1 MDFQT
6 ICQTVF
12 ISLIIIFLCH
22 YFFYYLQASFTEPK
36 VKDMINKPNEK
47 YETIMKVV
55 NSRDNTT
62 DSGSV
67 TGEKQENIADST
79 NSQTQMKNELSNFIS
94 VMDSDANNSDAVN
107 PTQTIS
113 DTNSNNFQQGLP
125 IPSNNFDNQELMYS
139 VNDTEQ
145 LPDST
150 PIDQLQAT
158 Q

>member
-1 MDFQT
+1 MDFKT
-6 ICQTVF
+6 VCQTVF
-12 ISLIIIFLCH
+12 ISLIIIFLGQ

-36 VKDMINKPNEK
+36 VKDMINRPNEK

-55 NSRDNTT
+55 NSHNDTT
-62 DSGSV
+62 DSESA
-67 TGEKQENIADST
+67 TGEKQENISHSM
-79 NSQTQMKNELSNFIS
+79 NSQTQMKNELSNFINE
-94 VMDSDANNSDAVN
+94 MDSDA
-107 PTQTIS
+107 
-113 DTNSNNFQQGLP
+113 TNSINTKADTTLNSSEQKLP

-150 PIDQLQAT
+150 PIDQLQAS

>member
-79 NSQTQMKNELSNFIS
+79 NSQIQMKNELSNFIS
-94 VMDSDANNSDAVN
+94 EMDSDANN
-107 PTQTIS
+107 TINTMA
-113 DTNSNNFQQGLP
+113 DTTLNSSEQKLP

-139 VNDTEQ
+139 VNDSEQ